1 VTAGSYGGSNSTT
14 AITVDNYGRVTNIS
28 SFTISLPTFD
38 DYINYPG
45 DKGLTANNVTQDG
58 GTASNTP
65 ISQTPIGY
73 VSVYVLGQYLAV
85 GDGTTNSSCYFGT
98 NSMSPKSFSGAN
110 SIQSGDYLYWNPSIA
125 GFNLESDFIIS
136 FNYVVTPGSS
146 GLFGIT
152 GSTGPVGVTGSTGA
166 TGPTGVTGSDS
177 SNTSRWI
184 FSTASVSPTVDPGFG
199 YFISDSVTFSNIS
212 SIGVS
217 SYNVDNIDYSGWLSN
232 LYTNYT
238 SGRKSY
244 LQVVEVG
251 SSDIIG
257 LFEVTSVTDWVTY
270 FDVSV
275 SPISVNGSLTNY
287 GQYSISYV
295 YNGKE
300 LYKLEFKTTSPLLKK
315 HLTSK
320 VSSIKIRKTLKNK
333 EWRIMQ
339 CIIKP
344 FGISEENIFNTYIK
358 KINISSGIYIFS
370 LTDSQLLRKDF
381 RTPWFKDPTQF
392 RPPFLPMF
400 AYSGH
405 SEFWDIPI
413 PNQDEL
419 TFIKNPPSI
428 PDYDWSD
435 KQSKAVFRGSSTGCG
450 TSAETNQRI
459 KISQIQHPYLDA
471 GLTSLTKQL
480 KYDSLD
486 GISMTPKLPLVPKL
500 DMFKEQA
507 LYKIIIH
514 IDGNVHAYRWLSSFL
529 TGSLIFRVRSPYIHW
544 LDSKIKEGKHYIEI
558 KEDLSDLTDK
568 IIEYKDSHD

>member
-1 VTAGSYGGSNSTT
+1 MKLDEKAFETLKPFCL
-14 AITVDNYGRVTNIS
+14 DKK
-28 SFTISLPTFD
+28 LPE
-38 DYINYPG
+38 PW
-45 DKGLTANNVTQDG
+45 
-58 GTASNTP
+58 
-65 ISQTPIGY
+65 
-73 VSVYVLGQYLAV
+73 
-85 GDGTTNSSCYFGT
+85 
-98 NSMSPKSFSGAN
+98 SFSSEA
-110 SIQSGDYLYWNPSIA
+110 
-125 GFNLESDFIIS
+125 LE
-136 FNYVVTPGSS
+136 NTLKY
-146 GLFGIT
+146 IT
-152 GSTGPVGVTGSTGA
+152 A
-166 TGPTGVTGSDS
+166 L
-177 SNTSRWI
+177 
-184 FSTASVSPTVDPGFG
+184 
-199 YFISDSVTFSNIS
+199 
-212 SIGVS
+212 
-217 SYNVDNIDYSGWLSN
+217 SYNCYIYAD
-232 LYTNYT
+232 
-238 SGRKSY
+238 
-244 LQVVEVG
+244 Q
-251 SSDIIG
+251 
-257 LFEVTSVTDWVTY
+257 
-270 FDVSV
+270 
-275 SPISVNGSLTNY
+275 
-287 GQYSISYV
+287 
-295 YNGKE
+295 
-300 LYKLEFKTTSPLLKK
+300 LYKIEFQKTSPLLKR
-315 HLTSK
+315 HLTQR
-320 VSSIKIRKTLKNK
+320 VSSGIKKTLRNK

-344 FGISEENIFNTYIK
+344 FGISEENIFNTFIK

-428 PDYDWSD
+428 PDYDWSA

-459 KISQIQHPYLDA
+459 KISQMQHPYLDA

-529 TGSLIFRVRSPYIHW
+529 TGSLIFRVCSPYTHW
-544 LDSKIKEGKHYIEI
+544 LDSKFKAGKHYIKI
-558 KEDLSDLTDK
+558 KEDLSDLTDN
-568 IIEYKDSHD
+568 IGEYKDPLKKGEKIALEGKKLAKKYLTKEKLEKSLLKIIKNLR

>member
-1 VTAGSYGGSNSTT
+1 MKLDIQKAFETLKPFCS
-14 AITVDNYGRVTNIS
+14 
-28 SFTISLPTFD
+28 
-38 DYINYPG
+38 
-45 DKGLTANNVTQDG
+45 DKKL
-58 GTASNTP
+58 SEP
-65 ISQTPIGY
+65 W
-73 VSVYVLGQYLAV
+73 
-85 GDGTTNSSCYFGT
+85 
-98 NSMSPKSFSGAN
+98 SFSE
-110 SIQSGDYLYWNPSIA
+110 
-125 GFNLESDFIIS
+125 ESLKNTL
-136 FNYVVTPGSS
+136 NY
-146 GLFGIT
+146 IT
-152 GSTGPVGVTGSTGA
+152 A
-166 TGPTGVTGSDS
+166 L
-177 SNTSRWI
+177 
-184 FSTASVSPTVDPGFG
+184 
-199 YFISDSVTFSNIS
+199 
-212 SIGVS
+212 
-217 SYNVDNIDYSGWLSN
+217 SYNC
-232 LYTNYT
+232 
-238 SGRKSY
+238 
-244 LQVVEVG
+244 
-251 SSDIIG
+251 
-257 LFEVTSVTDWVTY
+257 
-270 FDVSV
+270 
-275 SPISVNGSLTNY
+275 
-287 GQYSISYV
+287 YV

-558 KEDLSDLTDK
+558 KEDLSDLIEK
-568 IIEYKDSHD
+568 IIEYKDSKKGEKIALAGKKLAQKYLTDIQIQKNLEKIINLK